1 MNKKILSSILM
12 VCVLLSSIAFAYA
25 ESNNF
30 SIKNISSSR
39 WQQTYSAYGRT
50 INVDAEV
57 TAPQLD
63 YAPIIKVE
71 RWLPVKEENYEKWN
85 NYFKA
90 PNENT
95 KNGYHFN
102 VVEDQGTTAFSY
114 NEFNVN
120 PFIGKATRKII
131 SNPKADWKTTFAEN
145 NPMSMWEGFEFVEEK
160 LNEVCESEID
170 LFPLFGG
177 RKSILRESKSGK
189 PLREMGDYNYCLS
202 QRFYGIPLL
211 VGISDTY
218 VDLNVQAIGGIHTIF
233 PDISAEIY
241 GKNSYYICATLV
253 TPTEIVRNDVPV
265 RPFEYSKGEI
275 EDLIYKGLVRDV
287 YNVRLGYVM
296 FHNED
301 DLKKSFYLVPSW
313 VVDCEFYKTADGEK
327 YEGGWP
333 EMFWH
338 CSEFHQLIINA
349 QTGKLYDP
357 FSTQED
363 RNLVPQ
369 TVYEAAHDE

>member
-1 MNKKILSSILM
+1 M
-12 VCVLLSSIAFAYA
+12 
-25 ESNNF
+25 
-30 SIKNISSSR
+30 
-39 WQQTYSAYGRT
+39 
-50 INVDAEV
+50 
-57 TAPQLD
+57 
-63 YAPIIKVE
+63 
-71 RWLPVKEENYEKWN
+71 
-85 NYFKA
+85 
-90 PNENT
+90 
-95 KNGYHFN
+95 
-102 VVEDQGTTAFSY
+102 
-114 NEFNVN
+114 
-120 PFIGKATRKII
+120 
-131 SNPKADWKTTFAEN
+131 
-145 NPMSMWEGFEFVEEK
+145 
-160 LNEVCESEID
+160 
-170 LFPLFGG
+170 
-177 RKSILRESKSGK
+177 
-189 PLREMGDYNYCLS
+189 
-202 QRFYGIPLL
+202 
-211 VGISDTY
+211 
-218 VDLNVQAIGGIHTIF
+218 
-233 PDISAEIY
+233 
-241 GKNSYYICATLV
+241 V